1 MGILGVEERERGME
15 EGMEVVFWKF
25 RMMLRSSM
33 DVSYSWE
40 AKLARKLERN
50 QGKLGRSVR
59 DSKTILLESL
69 ISLLYNNKRDDDE
82 Y

>member
-1 MGILGVEERERGME
+1 M
-15 EGMEVVFWKF
+15 
-25 RMMLRSSM
+25 
-33 DVSYSWE
+33 
-40 AKLARKLERN
+40 KLERN